1 VLVRL
6 ADNKRLAPSA
16 SNSLERLLTS
26 DPKADSTASGALLGQ
41 ALWAM
46 SVGEVRFIDPTAG
59 PVEHLP
65 SLLMPFWQA
74 NLTSVQPQDQ
84 GAAIL
89 AAGRRA
95 GS

>member
-1 VLVRL
+1 MDALLGSNVGS
-6 ADNKRLAPSA
+6 DSPSG
-16 SNSLERLLTS
+16 
-26 DPKADSTASGALLGQ
+26 GALLGQ
-41 ALWAM
+41 ALWAL
-46 SVGEVRFIDPTAG
+46 SVGEVRFIDPTSG

-74 NLTSVQPQDQ
+74 NLTKVEPQDQ

-89 AAGRRA
+89 AAGKRA

>member
-6 ADNKRLAPSA
+6 TDNKRLAPSA
-16 SNSLERLLTS
+16 SSSLERLLGS
-26 DPKADSTASGALLGQ
+26 NSKADSTASGALLGQ
-41 ALWAM
+41 AIWAM

-74 NLTSVQPQDQ
+74 NLTSVQAQDQ

-89 AAGRRA
+89 AAGKRA